1 MKPFVSAC
9 ADYHEFKDVC
19 RHFKNAGIK
28 LKFVEVGC
36 YTSPLWKG
44 PFSGYHAVFYAG
56 SEADPEVQ
64 NLIKEWKRD

>member
-9 ADYHEFKDVC
+9 ADYHDFKDVC

-36 YTSPLWKG
+36 
-44 PFSGYHAVFYAG
+44 
-56 SEADPEVQ
+56 
-64 NLIKEWKRD
+64 